1 MASTFEHRDSTSL
14 CFDKYIYI
22 YIHICWVRC
31 CALDVT
37 PPDVHSCI
45 SIKQEYRWHV
55 PARIRSRF
63 ECPTLAFMYIYVYIY
78 IFVYIY
84 IYIYIPAAVTLIVE
98 HTTTAYREYLYLS
111 DVYIHKNSCLMHVG
125 YCGSSSAHQAL
136 HSAPRMRAKESV
148 LKLLVQAGA
157 KQTSPYVLTPCPQ
170 TSTWRRTEWCKSV
183 ILR

>member
-78 IFVYIY
+78 IYLCIY
-84 IYIYIPAAVTLIVE
+84 IYIYTFQLPSPSSLSTPPQHTGSICIGVMSIYTKIRASCMSAIV
-98 HTTTAYREYLYLS
+98 
-111 DVYIHKNSCLMHVG
+111 
-125 YCGSSSAHQAL
+125 
-136 HSAPRMRAKESV
+136 
-148 LKLLVQAGA
+148 VQAPPTKHFTQHRA
-157 KQTSPYVLTPCPQ
+157 CVL
-170 TSTWRRTEWCKSV
+170 RN
-183 ILR
+183 LF